1 MPTNPPDHLNNIE
14 RALIDK
20 LRTGTY
26 TTTTGSATAW
36 SADPPDVTVYG
47 QFPTTDDVSYPCLI
61 VEMVANGIETQFM
74 GQNITKNDGTAAKGE
89 LYGIGFNIYIMV
101 DRASSIT
108 ITNTTS
114 GGNVAQPYK
123 ERRLLNYLMLN
134 GANVLMDLDF
144 ADIVKGAAGTPAA
157 TEVDERHFSGF
168 RNIGYDPAL
177 ELWTSQAS
185 MVVTFKNSR

>member
-20 LRTGTY
+20 LRSGTY
-26 TTTTGSATAW
+26 VTVSGTETAW
-36 SADPPDVTVYG
+36 SDTDVTVFG

-61 VEMVANGIETQFM
+61 VEMVANGMENQFM
-74 GQNITKNDGTAAKGE
+74 GQNITKNDGTVAKGE

-123 ERRLLNYLMLN
+123 ERRLLNYIMLN

-144 ADIVKGAAGTPAA
+144 SDIVKGAAGTPAA
-157 TEVDERHFSGF
+157 TEVDERSFSGF
-168 RNIGYDPAL
+168 RNIGYDSSL
-177 ELWTSQAS
+177 EMWSAQAS
-185 MVVTFKNSR
+185 MVITFKNSR

>member
-20 LRTGTY
+20 LRSGTY
-26 TTTTGSATAW
+26 VTTAGAGNAW
-36 SADPPDVTVYG
+36 ASSDVTVYG
-47 QFPTTDDVSYPCLI
+47 QFPTTDDVNYPCLI

-74 GQNITKNDGTAAKGE
+74 GQNFTNNAGTAAKGE

-114 GGNVAQPYK
+114 GGDIAQPYK
-123 ERRLLNYLMLN
+123 ERRLLNYIMLN

-144 ADIVKGAAGTPAA
+144 EDIVKGGAGTPAA

-168 RNIGYDPAL
+168 RNIGYDPGL
-177 ELWTSQAS
+177 EMWSAQAS

>member
-20 LRTGTY
+20 LRSGTY
-26 TTTTGSATAW
+26 KTVGGTDTAW
-36 SADPPDVTVYG
+36 SNSDVTVYG

-74 GQNITKNDGTAAKGE
+74 GQNITKNDGTAARGE

-168 RNIGYDPAL
+168 RNIGYDPSL
-177 ELWTSQAS
+177 ELWTCQAS
-185 MVVTFKNSR
+185 MIVTFKNSR

>member
-20 LRTGTY
+20 LRLGTY
-26 TTTTGSATAW
+26 VTTSGAGNAW
-36 SADPPDVTVYG
+36 ASSDVTVYG

-74 GQNITKNDGTAAKGE
+74 GQNLTNNAGTAAKGE

-114 GGNVAQPYK
+114 GGNIAQPYK
-123 ERRLLNYLMLN
+123 ERRLLNYIMLN

-157 TEVDERHFSGF
+157 TEIDERHFSGF
-168 RNIGYDPAL
+168 RNIGYDPGL
-177 ELWTSQAS
+177 ELWSCQAS

>member
-20 LRTGTY
+20 LRSGTY
-26 TTTTGSATAW
+26 VTTGGSATAW
-36 SADPPDVTVYG
+36 STSDVTVYG

-61 VEMVANGIETQFM
+61 VEMVANGMERQFM
-74 GQNITKNDGTAAKGE
+74 GQNLTKNDGTAAKGE

-114 GGNVAQPYK
+114 GGDIAQPYK
-123 ERRLLNYLMLN
+123 ERRLLNYIMLN

-157 TEVDERHFSGF
+157 TEIDERHFSGF
-168 RNIGYDPAL
+168 RNIGYDPGL
-177 ELWTSQAS
+177 ELWSCQAS

>member
-26 TTTTGSATAW
+26 ITTTGSATAW
-36 SADPPDVTVYG
+36 ADTDVTVYG

>member
-20 LRTGTY
+20 LRSGTY
-26 TTTTGSATAW
+26 KTVGGSATAW

-61 VEMVANGIETQFM
+61 VEMVANGVEAQFM

-108 ITNTTS
+108 VTNTTS

-157 TEVDERHFSGF
+157 TEIDERHFSGF

-177 ELWTSQAS
+177 ELWTCQAS
-185 MVVTFKNSR
+185 MVITFKNSR

>member
-20 LRTGTY
+20 LRLGTY
-26 TTTTGSATAW
+26 NTVGGTDTAW
-36 SADPPDVTVYG
+36 SNTDVTVYG

-74 GQNITKNDGTAAKGE
+74 GQNITKNDGTAARGE